1 MQHRTQPLQPVSIKR
16 VISLLR
22 IQFVKACSVLAD
34 LSDVESLVSKNNC
47 GLKLRETY
55 KFLK

>member
-1 MQHRTQPLQPVSIKR
+1 VSIKR

-34 LSDVESLVSKNNC
+34 LSAVESFPHSL
-47 GLKLRETY
+47 GPT
-55 KFLK
+55 

>member
-1 MQHRTQPLQPVSIKR
+1 MQHRMQPLQPVSIKR

-34 LSDVESLVSKNNC
+34 LSDVESLVSKKNC